1 MIRNATLNDTS
12 AICDIYNH
20 YIKNTIITFEEE
32 PLTNEAMQGRI
43 EEVTATLPWLVFEN
57 ENNIVG
63 FAYASR
69 WNGRCAYR
77 YAVES
82 TIYLAPNATGRGIGK
97 QLYRELIDILK
108 QQSMHSIIG
117 GVTLPNPASVALHKK
132 LGFKKVAHFEQVG
145 WKFNQWIDVAY
156 WELILGKSI

>member
-1 MIRNATLNDTS
+1 MIRTATLDDAS

-20 YIKNTIITFEEE
+20 YIKNTIVTFEEE
-32 PLTNEAMQGRI
+32 PLTSEAMQGRI
-43 EEVTATLPWLVFEN
+43 EEITATLPWLVFEN
-57 ENNIVG
+57 ESNIVG

-82 TIYLAPNATGRGIGK
+82 TLYLTPNAIGRGIGK

-117 GVTLPNPASVALHKK
+117 GVALPNPASVALHEK

-156 WELILGKSI
+156 WELILEKPQ